1 MKKHIKMFEEF
12 ANEINETVYQLGF
25 DGSGKFAARGD
36 SRVKSKV
43 LSLLRS
49 GKWEKNE
56 AGKWAMDEAKELA
69 EMWSAK
75 DPAELPGWMK
85 SYSTDK
91 EGKFKMGNFISKT
104 AIIVAVLDEI
114 SKRESATMESAGG
127 ARNMCFGNSAEWAKN
142 NDGKAI
148 GGICIDK
155 KNMNYY
161 SVESLVVHAF
171 VEKGRKYYD
180 VTITAPAIV
189 NSLIYWPLITFDNA
203 DEKKIAEDTWSYALG
218 IEEAVDEYV
227 EKYL

>member
-1 MKKHIKMFEEF
+1 MKKHIKLFEEF

-56 AGKWAMDEAKELA
+56 AGKWAMDKAKELA
-69 EMWSAK
+69 DMWNSK
-75 DPAELPGWMK
+75 DPAELPGWIK

-91 EGKFKMGNFISKT
+91 EGKFKMNNFISKT

-155 KNMNYY
+155 KKMAYY
-161 SVESLVVHAF
+161 SPDSLVVHAF

-218 IEEAVDEYV
+218 IEEAVDEYIQ
-227 EKYL
+227 KYL